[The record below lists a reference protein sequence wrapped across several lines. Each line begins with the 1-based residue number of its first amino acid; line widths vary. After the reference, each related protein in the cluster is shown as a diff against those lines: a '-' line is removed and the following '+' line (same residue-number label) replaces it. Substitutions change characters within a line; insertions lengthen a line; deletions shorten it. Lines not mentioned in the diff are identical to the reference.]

1 MRSPVIDT
9 IKAISIIMI
18 VNVHLLSGQ
27 FFLIGETYHVIAFF
41 FTAGIVLGI
50 NRKWERISTKDY
62 LKDRSK
68 KLLYPYFCLSL
79 CYILSRIILDLL
91 RRRTIFDETL
101 IDTIIKI
108 FTLRGIGTLWFLP
121 VLFFSEGIF
130 FFLRKRQ
137 FNDLFIIIGGIIG
150 VVISYFLNKSGIC
163 GTSWYGNQSLYGV
176 LVNNPLSIL
185 CACVVSVFFI
195 EIGFI
200 TYRYLSSYFS
210 PQVSIKRREI
220 LIIALICSISFA
232 IDYLFLKGYRGDL
245 HKLDIG
251 NPLIYIL
258 CSISGLSFVF
268 CLSLLLNLLVKGIR
282 KILSFWGENSLV
294 IMTTHAE
301 YFINASVFY
310 LVTFTFEYLS
320 INLTAKLTSLI
331 SLVIIM
337 LIESGII
344 YIVNHTK
351 LRYIYHFPDLV
362 GVRRKMYK

>member
-1 MRSPVIDT
+1 
-9 IKAISIIMI
+9 
-18 VNVHLLSGQ
+18 
-27 FFLIGETYHVIAFF
+27 
-41 FTAGIVLGI
+41 
-50 NRKWERISTKDY
+50 
-62 LKDRSK
+62 
-68 KLLYPYFCLSL
+68 
-79 CYILSRIILDLL
+79 
-91 RRRTIFDETL
+91 
-101 IDTIIKI
+101 
-108 FTLRGIGTLWFLP
+108 
-121 VLFFSEGIF
+121 
-130 FFLRKRQ
+130 
-137 FNDLFIIIGGIIG
+137 
-150 VVISYFLNKSGIC
+150 
-163 GTSWYGNQSLYGV
+163 
-176 LVNNPLSIL
+176 
-185 CACVVSVFFI
+185 
-195 EIGFI
+195 
-200 TYRYLSSYFS
+200 
-210 PQVSIKRREI
+210 